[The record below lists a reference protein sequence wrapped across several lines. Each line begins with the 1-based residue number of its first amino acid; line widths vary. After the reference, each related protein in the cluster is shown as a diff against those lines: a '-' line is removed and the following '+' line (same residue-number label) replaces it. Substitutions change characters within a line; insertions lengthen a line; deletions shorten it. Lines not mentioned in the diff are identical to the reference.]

1 MNFYTSRVLFPAIF
15 SIFPSYSNKP
25 TRMYRIPQLLC
36 PLLFWATAAAAFTGD
51 PALMQV
57 TGTATASSSAANFPA
72 QNVQDGDLNTSWLSA
87 NPFPNG
93 YFSNPEQNILLGQP
107 LSSPAGTDLRLAT
120 DGKLGTYSPQIPL
133 VNGQARAELF
143 FSEPKTL
150 HLLGLRLGGLQA
162 DVVLEIW
169 DADGGITTL
178 QYTPQ
183 QNNATVRL
191 TPNVENTV
199 KISLR
204 SEAPFFIYDLAAL
217 DQPAVEYLTID
228 LEQAQWIKEIRSK
241 HWAGWGNASA
251 TALLLGTH
259 LDSLVQVASLNPSE
273 LSVVVTELPQ
283 AIKARY
289 VRIAHT
295 LVPENY
301 KKVSVFE
308 LEVYSEPA
316 PEPPPSRTWDPHAGL
331 YPSLS
336 SEAGVLPSSTAP
348 GEQNQ
353 AERVL
358 DNDFSTAWVSS
369 NPLPDG
375 YVSNPRQNR
384 LLGRNGEASNGVP
397 VDRATDGSL
406 GNSTLAIAPA
416 EGESLAWYRLALP
429 SLPIHRLGVRLASNF
444 TEPVSIRL
452 TRSDG
457 SVTTRSYALGSS
469 GHQRFVIEWDEVV
482 EIFLS
487 SPAAFRIQE
496 IAAYSEPLT
505 EYLTLDL
512 GETKPVSWI
521 RSRHWNGRGTALS
534 ARLLLGNSLDS
545 LVAVTELDPNL
556 LDFQTIQLPKPV
568 PARYVRVE
576 ITLADENYKKAA
588 IHEITVYDEYGIYGP
603 APADRPQDRSFGE
616 LFGLNTVWAWG
627 TKKVPNLQGP
637 DEGAQ
642 KFIRAASQ
650 ARNYHNIHWD
660 TPDPDQIPSYD
671 PENLQVH
678 LKWTQWEQEYSDWKN
693 KGFTV
698 DATYTFD
705 RFRESDWDSP
715 YASAEALGQAFA
727 GTFGPGNLNLI
738 RSAEIG
744 NEPWDYSDSTYRRI
758 LEGMAKGM
766 KSADPDLIVL
776 PAALQASNPEAGN
789 SGISKNY
796 MGYKLSEDAAP
807 YLDGIN
813 LHLYSY
819 IRNEQGV
826 RLAVHPEHPASEI
839 RALFAGLRFRD
850 RNLPGKEVHVTEW
863 GWDAS
868 SANETASNSEA
879 VSAISQ
885 AVYAVR
891 GLLWLSR
898 MGVDRA
904 HWYFY
909 ANVDLESTDSERNYD
924 RSGLTDSRNFNFQEK
939 RSFIAAEALQNT
951 MATLRFQE
959 VLKEDEDAY
968 IYLLRNEAGD
978 DSHLVAW
985 RPVTGDDTL
994 AINTPFPYA
1003 FPAQDARYL
1012 SGLDPQ
1018 GEAVN
1023 VAYENGALHLPLSS
1037 KPLLVSLASPAEANL
1052 RVRQEAQLLSE
1063 EEAGKVKLTLKTG
1076 TPLEHVESIALTQ
1089 SLQPS
1094 DASLVW
1100 EASGER
1106 SWQAYLEHLPPGSY
1120 TTAALLRGKDGA
1132 LLQTNAVTFEVN
1144 SHFSLQPNP
1153 SRGWISL
1160 RTKRSFPEPSQ
1171 LSILS
1176 VDGQVLETHV
1186 LPANET
1192 MLLLNLHHLNT
1203 GLYVFKLENSGFV
1216 DRLRFLKE

>member
-1 MNFYTSRVLFPAIF
+1 MIFYSVFLLFPAIIP
-15 SIFPSYSNKP
+15 IFHAQSNQP
-25 TRMYRIPQLLC
+25 ICMYRIYLLLC
-36 PLLFWATAAAAFTGD
+36 PLLVWATASI
-51 PALMQV
+51 ALSGEPKLTQV

-72 QNVQDGDLNTSWLSA
+72 QNVLDGDLNTSWLSA

-93 YFSNPEQNILLGQP
+93 YFSNQEQNILLGLP
-107 LSSPAGTDLRLAT
+107 LSSPAGTDLSRAT

-133 VNGQARAELF
+133 VNGWAGAEFL
-143 FSEPKTL
+143 FSEPKML

-162 DVVLEIW
+162 DVVVEIW
-169 DADGGITTL
+169 DEAGALTTFL
-178 QYTPQ
+178 YTPQ
-183 QNNATVRL
+183 QNNATIRL
-191 TPNVENTV
+191 TPNIENTV
-199 KISLR
+199 KISL
-204 SEAPFFIYDLAAL
+204 SSTAPFFIYELAAL
-217 DQPAVEYLTID
+217 DQSAVEYLTIE
-228 LEQAQWIKEIRSK
+228 LEQAEWIKEIHSK

-259 LDSLVQVASLNPSE
+259 PDSLVQVASLNPAE
-273 LSVVVTELPQ
+273 LSMIITELPQ

-289 VRIAHT
+289 IRIAHT

-406 GNSTLAIAPA
+406 GNSTPDIQPA
-416 EGESLAWYRLALP
+416 EGESLAWYRLVLP
-429 SLPIHRLGVRLASNF
+429 AMPIHRLGLRLASNF
-444 TEPVSIRL
+444 TETVSIRL
-452 TRSDG
+452 SRSDG
-457 SVTTRSYALGSS
+457 SEISRTYAVGSS
-469 GHQRFVIEWDEVV
+469 GHQRFIIESDQVV

-521 RSRHWNGRGTALS
+521 RSRHWNGRGTARA

-545 LVAVTELDPNL
+545 LVAVTDLDPNL
-556 LDFQTIQLPKPV
+556 LDFQTIQLPRPV

-576 ITLADENYKKAA
+576 VTLADENYKKAS
-588 IHEITVYDEYGIYGP
+588 IQEITVYDEYGVYGP
-603 APADRPQDRSFGE
+603 APAARPQDRSFGE

-671 PENLQVH
+671 PDNLQVH
-678 LKWTQWEQEYSDWKN
+678 LKWTQWEQEYSDWKR

-705 RFRESDWDSP
+705 RFRESDWDRP
-715 YASAEALGQAFA
+715 YESAEALGQAFA

-744 NEPWDYSDSTYRRI
+744 NEPWDYSDTTYRRI

-826 RLAVHPEHPASEI
+826 RLAVHPEHPASEM

-850 RNLPGKEVHVTEW
+850 HNLPGKEVHVTEW

-909 ANVDLESTDSERNYD
+909 ANVDLESNDSERNYD

-939 RSFIAAEALQNT
+939 RSFVAAEAVQNNL
-951 MATLRFQE
+951 ANLRFQE

-968 IYLLRNEAGD
+968 IYLLRNEAGE

-994 AINTPFPYA
+994 AINTPFPHA
-1003 FPAQDARYL
+1003 LPAQDARYL
-1012 SGLDPQ
+1012 SGLDPR
-1018 GEAVN
+1018 GKPSP
-1023 VAYENGALHLPLSS
+1023 LP
-1037 KPLLVSLASPAEANL
+1037 
-1052 RVRQEAQLLSE
+1052 
-1063 EEAGKVKLTLKTG
+1063 TKTG
-1076 TPLEHVESIALTQ
+1076 PFSCPFPPSPCWFPCHPLPKL
-1089 SLQPS
+1089 PS
-1094 DASLVW
+1094 
-1100 EASGER
+1100 
-1106 SWQAYLEHLPPGSY
+1106 GS
-1120 TTAALLRGKDGA
+1120 ARKCNCFPKRM
-1132 LLQTNAVTFEVN
+1132 QEK
-1144 SHFSLQPNP
+1144 S
-1153 SRGWISL
+1153 SL
-1160 RTKRSFPEPSQ
+1160 R
-1171 LSILS
+1171 
-1176 VDGQVLETHV
+1176 
-1186 LPANET
+1186 
-1192 MLLLNLHHLNT
+1192 
-1203 GLYVFKLENSGFV
+1203 
-1216 DRLRFLKE
+1216 